1 MIYKRWQIAAI
12 VIAVLIGVFAALP
25 NIAGPGVLRYL
36 PFGQQIYLGL
46 DLKGGTYLQLQVD
59 LAAAEKERAQTTLEN
74 VRSALRSAHIQY
86 DDLRVVGSSVNIHIL
101 DANRLADAQKALQP
115 IIGTGAAPDYT
126 VAQSS
131 NGALVLNPN
140 QAALQ
145 GRSDDILTRSIE
157 IIRRRVDQTGVSEP
171 TIARQGSDRI
181 VVELPGVQDPDR
193 LKRLLGTTAK
203 MTFRLVDTS
212 APPEDMQPGRA
223 PPEDELLFEVEKNGQ
238 QTPFL
243 VQRRV
248 AVDGD
253 RLTQASSGFD
263 PRTGEPVVNF
273 AFDSRGAREF
283 GDITKANVGR
293 PFAIVLDNR
302 VISAPVIREPILG
315 GSGQISGNFTV
326 ESANEL
332 SILLRGG
339 ALPAPLKV
347 IEERTVGPNLGAD
360 AIRVGIYACA
370 IGGTLVILFMLFFYR
385 LFGVFA
391 SIGMIANLVLLI
403 GALSLLQAS
412 LTLPGIVGILLT
424 VGMSVDAN
432 VLINERIREEARKG
446 KTALAAIQTGF
457 SRAMS
462 TIIDANMTTLLK
474 MVILYGLAGSG
485 PVRGF
490 AITISIG
497 ILTSMFTSIVLVRL
511 LIASWYR
518 TARPRTLSPDQRN
531 LFGPRLV
538 KDDTAIGFMKGRFAG
553 LATSAV
559 LSIGSLALCY
569 YPGLNYGIDFRGGI
583 AIQAHMPQAVNFAAL
598 RTQMAKL
605 NLGPVELQQ
614 FGTPQDVAIRVEK
627 QPGGDVAD
635 QNAATAIRSTLQTA
649 FPGTSIQSVDAVG
662 STVSSELF
670 QNGLTA
676 LGVAML
682 AMLIYIWF
690 RFEWQFGVAA
700 TATLLLDITKMCGVY
715 ALTQFQFNT
724 TSIVAILTIMG
735 YSINDKV
742 VVYDRV
748 RENLRLYRRMSLR
761 ELVDRSINETLSR
774 TIATSGTV
782 FLAILPLAIMSQ
794 GDIREFA
801 TTLLIG
807 IVIGTSSSIFI
818 SAPILLLLGEG
829 RIRPPQ
835 VTQAEPGRTP
845 ARERAHAGR

>member
-12 VIAVLIGVFAALP
+12 LVAVLIGVFSALP
-25 NIAGPGVLRYL
+25 NLVGPGFLRYL
-36 PFGQQIYLGL
+36 PFAQQIYLGL

-59 LAAAEKERAQTTLEN
+59 IPAAEKERAQATLDN
-74 VRSALRSAHIQY
+74 IRGALRGARIPY
-86 DDLRVVGSSVNIHIL
+86 TDLRVAGDSVALRIA
-101 DANRLADAQKALQP
+101 DPNRVADARKVLLP
-115 IIGTGAAPDYT
+115 VTGTGVTPDYSVT
-126 VAQSS
+126 D
-131 NGALVLNPN
+131 NGNGGLMLKPDE
-140 QAALQ
+140 AALK
-145 GRSDDILTRSIE
+145 GRTDDILQRSIE
-157 IIRRRVDQTGVSEP
+157 IIRRRVDETGVSEP

-181 VVELPGVQDPDR
+181 IVELPGVQDPDR

-203 MTFRLVDTS
+203 MTFRLVDVT
-212 APPEDMQPGRA
+212 ANAADATKGRA
-223 PPEDELLFEVEKNGQ
+223 PPDDELLYEADKAGTQV
-238 QTPFL
+238 PYL

-248 AVDGD
+248 AVAGD

-263 PRTGEPVVNF
+263 PRGGEPVVNF
-273 AFDSRGAREF
+273 VFDSRGAREF
-283 GDITKANVGR
+283 GDVTKANVGR

-332 SILLRGG
+332 AILLRGG

-360 AIRVGIYACA
+360 AIRVGVYACA
-370 IGGTLVILFMLFFYR
+370 IGGFLVIAFMLYFYR

-391 SIGMIANLVLLI
+391 SIGMILNLSMLI

-446 KTALAAIQTGF
+446 KTALSAIQTGF
-457 SRAMS
+457 SRAMA

-474 MVILYGLAGSG
+474 MVILYGLGSG

-490 AITISIG
+490 AITISLG
-497 ILTSMFTSIVLVRL
+497 IMTSMFTAIVLVRSM
-511 LIASWYR
+511 IALWYR
-518 TARPRTLSPDQRN
+518 RTRPKVLSPQQRN

-538 KDDTAIGFMKGRFAG
+538 KDDTTVAFMKGRHAG
-553 LATSAV
+553 LIVSAV
-559 LSIGSLALCY
+559 LSISSLLLCY
-569 YPGLNYGIDFRGGI
+569 YPGLNYGIDFRGGLS
-583 AIQAHMPQAVNFAAL
+583 IQAHLPQAADFQAL
-598 RTQMAKL
+598 RTELGKL
-605 NLGPVELQQ
+605 NLGSVELQQ
-614 FGTPQDVAIRVEK
+614 FGTPQDVSIRFER
-627 QPGGDVAD
+627 QPGDDSVQQA
-635 QNAATAIRSTLQTA
+635 AATAVRTALQTK
-649 FPGTSIQSVDAVG
+649 FPGTNVESVDAVG
-662 STVSSELF
+662 ATVSTELF
-670 QNGLTA
+670 QDGLTA
-676 LGVAML
+676 LGVAMM
-682 AMLIYIWF
+682 AMLVYIWF

-700 TATLLLDITKMCGVY
+700 TMTLLLDITKIVGFY

-748 RENLRLYRRMSLR
+748 RENLRLFRRMSLR
-761 ELVDRSINETLSR
+761 ELIDRSINETLSR

-782 FLAILPLAIMSQ
+782 FLAILPLALMSQ
-794 GDIREFA
+794 GDIRQFA
-801 TTLLIG
+801 ITLLTG

-818 SAPILLLLGEG
+818 AAPILLLLGEG
-829 RIRPPQ
+829 RIRPKTMP
-835 VTQAEPGRTP
+835 AIEGSPGR
-845 ARERAHAGR
+845 A

>member
-1 MIYKRWQIAAI
+1 VIYKRWQIAAI

-25 NIAGPGVLRYL
+25 NVVSPGVLRYL
-36 PFGQQIYLGL
+36 PFGEQIYLGL

-74 VRSALRSAHIQY
+74 VRSALRTAHIRY
-86 DDLRVVGSSVNIHIL
+86 DDLRVVGGSVNIHIL
-101 DANRLADAQKALQP
+101 DASQLADAQKALQP
-115 IIGTGAAPDYT
+115 ITGTGATPDYT
-126 VAQSS
+126 VTRSA

-203 MTFRLVDTS
+203 MTFRLVDET
-212 APPEDMQPGRA
+212 APPEDLQPGRA
-223 PPEDELLFEVEKNGQ
+223 PPEDELLYQVENGQ
-238 QTPFL
+238 QTPL
-243 VQRRV
+243 LIQRRV

-273 AFDSRGAREF
+273 AFDTRGAREF

-293 PFAIVLDNR
+293 RFAIVLDNK

-326 ESANEL
+326 ESSNEL

-360 AIRVGIYACA
+360 AIRIGIYACA
-370 IGGTLVILFMLFFYR
+370 IGGTLVIVFMLFFYR
-385 LFGVFA
+385 LFGIFA
-391 SIGMIANLVLLI
+391 SIGMIANLVLLL

-457 SRAMS
+457 TRAMS

-490 AITISIG
+490 AITISLG

-511 LIASWYR
+511 LIATWYR

-538 KDDTAIGFMKGRFAG
+538 KDDTSIRFMKGRFAG
-553 LATSAV
+553 LAASAV
-559 LSIGSLALCY
+559 LSIGSLVLCY
-569 YPGLNYGIDFRGGI
+569 YPGLNYGIDFKGGI
-583 AIQAHMPQAVNFAAL
+583 GIEAHMPQAVDFGAL
-598 RTQMAKL
+598 RAQMAKL

-614 FGTPQDVAIRVEK
+614 FGTPQDVSIRVEK

-635 QNAATAIRSTLQTA
+635 QNAATAIRTTLQTA
-649 FPGTSIQSVDAVG
+649 FPGTTIQSVDAVG

-794 GDIREFA
+794 GDIRQFA

-829 RIRPPQ
+829 KIRPPQ
-835 VTQAEPGRTP
+835 VAQAEPKPVP